1 MKIIFLSLMFFN
13 EVLISLKSLSFCF
26 CCWLLH
32 CSRADAWLRYSYP
45 AWLTWKDKWLE
56 ALIWQFV
63 VCSLI
68 FLLLLRPPPYS
79 CTNVENGRAAATF
92 APKRT
97 PQLSLISLG
106 VFLKSVVNTHLLW
119 SPKNSVLT
127 FKKWLIKFKHYST
140 VIRYLWKITQER
152 VKYLRVMHLKKDNTV

>member
-1 MKIIFLSLMFFN
+1 MFFN

-32 CSRADAWLRYSYP
+32 YSRADAWLRYSYP

-79 CTNVENGRAAATF
+79 CTNASNGRAAATF

-97 PQLSLISLG
+97 QLSLISLG

-127 FKKWLIKFKHYST
+127 FKKWLIKFKHYRLQHSN
-140 VIRYLWKITQER
+140 KISMEN
-152 VKYLRVMHLKKDNTV
+152 YLRTSGIFKMNAFKER